1 MTEPVGSGGAGGGGG
16 DPAPSQTSLKRS
28 IARGIAWVGLASS
41 LVAVFEFVALALILR
56 FWVSAQEFG
65 AVSVV
70 VTAFAVLG
78 PATELG
84 LPTAI
89 VGRGE
94 LDDHRLSSI
103 FWISLLAGT
112 AQYALVWLA
121 APYIAR
127 IHGEPIVGPLFRVAG
142 LWLFIRPLYTTHQAL
157 LRRAL
162 RFQELSAIR
171 MAANSVELV
180 TKLATAAAGAGVWAF
195 AIGPVVREVV
205 YAVGVPLRARWRP
218 RAVLR
223 PRLVGPDFR
232 FGMRATGGELLFPLY
247 TNLDY
252 QVISYAFGTTAVGLY
267 RAAKELVLEPVR
279 FVSNVVAVV
288 AFPTFARLRGDRA
301 AVTAQYVAFTRQNL
315 AVVLGLLSIV
325 VVAAEDV
332 LGVVLGGPYTA
343 AADAARILA
352 IVGVLRALSHL
363 GPPLLDGL
371 GRPDLSLRYHVTATL
386 VLSAAFTAAT
396 HLGDGFFAIA
406 VAWAV
411 AYPVAFALLSWMVL
425 SRLDVGPLAYLRRV
439 GRLVLLLVIAA
450 GAGFVAHHLAR
461 GLPAGARLAI
471 SAGVVLGLGLT
482 LLGLYEGF
490 SPRAIARSLR
500 G

>member
-1 MTEPVGSGGAGGGGG
+1 MTDAE
-16 DPAPSQTSLKRS
+16 LKLK
-28 IARGIAWVGLASS
+28 IDRGVAWVGLASS
-41 LVAVFEFVALALILR
+41 LVALFDVVALALILNY
-56 FWVSAQEFG
+56 WITAKEFG
-65 AVSVV
+65 EISVV
-70 VTAFAVLG
+70 VTLFGALQLA
-78 PATELG
+78 AELG
-84 LPTAI
+84 LPAAL
-89 VGRGE
+89 VGRADGGALE
-94 LDDHRLSSI
+94 QDRLSTT
-103 FWISLLAGT
+103 FWLGLLAGL
-112 AQYALVWLA
+112 AQYVLVWFAGPLV
-121 APYIAR
+121 AR
-127 IHGEPIVGPLFRVAG
+127 AHGEPIVGPLFRVVG
-142 LWLFIRPLYTTHQAL
+142 LVLIIRPLYTTHQAL
-157 LRRAL
+157 MKRGLQFR
-162 RFQELSAIR
+162 ELSTIR
-171 MAANSVELV
+171 MVASTTELV
-180 TKLATAAAGAGVWAF
+180 VKLGSAIAGAGVWCF
-195 AIGPVVREVV
+195 ALGPIARELA
-205 YAVGVPLRARWRP
+205 YAIGVPLRARWRP
-218 RAVLR
+218 RRVLR
-223 PRLVGPDFR
+223 PRLVGPDLR
-232 FGMRATGGELLFPLY
+232 FGMRSTGGELLLQLY
-247 TNLDY
+247 GNLDY
-252 QVISYAFGTTAVGLY
+252 QIVAYAFGTTSVGLY
-267 RAAKELVLEPVR
+267 RAAKELVIEPVR

-386 VLSAAFTAAT
+386 VLSVAFAAAT

-411 AYPVAFALLSWMVL
+411 AYPIAFALRSWMVL
-425 SRLDVGPLAYLRRV
+425 SRLEGGPLAYLRQV
-439 GRLVLLLVIAA
+439 GRLVLLLVAAA
-450 GAGFVAHHLAR
+450 GAGVVAHQLAG

-482 LLGLYEGF
+482 LLGRYEGF

-500 G
+500 R